1 MSQVQPNQEARPSPP
16 RGLSG
21 LPARLDDLTGQVE
34 RSKPL
39 GSIGQKL
46 GAVFDQ
52 VVHPGPVKD
61 LLAGSW
67 LRHPLHPMLTDVP
80 IGAWTAAEALDL
92 LGGPAYDASTN
103 GLIGFGVLSSLPT
116 AVTGLSE
123 LSDVV
128 TSKDRALGALHAL
141 TNISA
146 SALFAA
152 SYVAGRRRRT
162 VFAKALSLTGF
173 LAVMGGGFLGGHLSY
188 RRGIGV
194 DQTAFEPRLRG
205 WKDAIAV
212 TELDDGKPVCVRV
225 ETTDILLFRDGSTIH
240 AIANRCSHRGGPL
253 DQGEV
258 AGGTVRCPWHDSVFE
273 LATGDVV
280 QGPAT
285 APQPAFDARVREG
298 RVELRSRR

>member
-1 MSQVQPNQEARPSPP
+1 MTQVQPSDAAGPSAP
-16 RGLSG
+16 RGLAG
-21 LPARLDDLTGQVE
+21 LPARLDELTGRAE

-46 GAVFDQ
+46 GGWFDRF
-52 VVHPGPVKD
+52 VHPGPVKD

-67 LRHPLHPMLTDVP
+67 LRHPLHPLLTDVP

-92 LGGPAYDASTN
+92 LGGPAHEASTN

-123 LSDVV
+123 LSDVT
-128 TSKDRALGALHAL
+128 TSRDRALGALHAL

-146 SALFAA
+146 STLFAL
-152 SYVAGRRRRT
+152 SYMAGRRGRT
-162 VFAKALSLTGF
+162 PFAKALSLTGF
-173 LAVMGGGFLGGHLSY
+173 VALMGGGFLGGHLSY

-194 DQTAFEPRLRG
+194 DQTAFDPRLRG
-205 WKDAIAV
+205 WKDAIALA
-212 TELDDGKPVCVRV
+212 ELDDGKPLCVRV
-225 ETTDILLFRDGSTIH
+225 ETTDILLYKEGATIH
-240 AIANRCSHRGGPL
+240 AIANRCSHRSGPL

-258 AGGTVRCPWHDSVFE
+258 SGGNVRCPWHQSVFE

-285 APQPAFDARVREG
+285 APQPVFDVRVRED